1 MESRLAEIET
11 KLSFSEELLEA
22 LNRTVYRQQS
32 QIDQLQLEL
41 ARLARAGAVRSSGG
55 VPQFGRRNA
64 ATLLAPATLRPS
76 HHQVTT
82 ETRIPWKNGTRK
94 KVHGCRTIRLR

>member
-22 LNRTVYRQQS
+22 LNQTVYRQQQ

-41 ARLARAGAVRSSGG
+41 RDLREQVRTALPAES
-55 VPQFGRRNA
+55 RN
-64 ATLLAPATLRPS
+64 LRD
-76 HHQVTT
+76 
-82 ETRIPWKNGTRK
+82 ETPP
-94 KVHGCRTIRLR
+94 HY

>member
-41 ARLARAGAVRSSGG
+41 GALREQVRSALPAESRNSGD
-55 VPQFGRRNA
+55 
-64 ATLLAPATLRPS
+64 
-76 HHQVTT
+76 
-82 ETRIPWKNGTRK
+82 ETPP
-94 KVHGCRTIRLR
+94 HY